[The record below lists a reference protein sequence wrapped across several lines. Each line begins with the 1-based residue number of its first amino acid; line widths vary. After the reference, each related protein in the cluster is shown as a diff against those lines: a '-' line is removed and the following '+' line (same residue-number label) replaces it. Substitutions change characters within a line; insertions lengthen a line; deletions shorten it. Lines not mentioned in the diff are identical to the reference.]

1 MTAYF
6 GSELGAP
13 KAGETV
19 FISGA
24 AGAVG
29 SIVGQLFKVGAEL
42 PAPVLF
48 GV

>member
-1 MTAYF
+1 MTGMTAWV
-6 GSELGAP
+6 GLNVTEA

-29 SIVGQLFKVGAEL
+29 SAAGSLRSSVAAG
-42 PAPVLF
+42 
-48 GV
+48 